1 MESRMQGIDMSWTE
15 YLIIAL
21 SCSAT
26 ILICRVVPLF
36 ALKDRSLPD
45 GVVRALGMIPPAA
58 FAALVANDILDPG
71 MFLEGIWP
79 GAAILVASI
88 CVVAIAI
95 ATKSLLWSAIGG
107 VVCYALLLLI

>member
-1 MESRMQGIDMSWTE
+1 MSWPE
-15 YLIIAL
+15 FLIIAL
-21 SCSAT
+21 ACSAT
-26 ILICRVVPLF
+26 ILACRVIPLF
-36 ALKDRSLPD
+36 ALKDRSLPS

-58 FAALVANDILDPG
+58 FAALVANDILDPA
-71 MFLEGIWP
+71 MFLDGIWP

-95 ATKSLLWSAIGG
+95 ATKSLLWSAVGG

>member
-1 MESRMQGIDMSWTE
+1 MSWIE
-15 YLIIAL
+15 FLIIAL

-45 GVVRALGMIPPAA
+45 WVVRALGMIPPAA

-79 GAAILVASI
+79 AAAIIVASL
-88 CVVAIAI
+88 CVVVIAI
-95 ATKSLLWSAIGG
+95 TTRSLLWSAVGG
-107 VVCYALLLLI
+107 VVCYAVLLLI